1 MILTP
6 DRKRHLLKTISYRVL
21 GTGISFLVGWLL
33 TGDIMIGG
41 AFSLVEICLKPLV
54 YYLHERFWYKFIRF
68 KK

>member
-21 GTGISFLVGWLL
+21 GTGISFLAGWIL
-33 TGDIMIGG
+33 TGDIRVGG
-41 AFSLVEICLKPLV
+41 AFSVIELCLKPVV
-54 YYLHERFWYKFIRF
+54 YYGHERIWYKFIRM